1 MTIDYS
7 HSQPTQRPGS
17 PLLVVLAWAV
27 VGIPALWGI
36 AMTGRTAMQLFH
48 APPAHS
54 AAAST
59 TAPATGK

>member
-7 HSQPTQRPGS
+7 QTHAPQRPGS

-48 APPAHS
+48 SPPAQS
-54 AAAST
+54 AGASAT
-59 TAPATGK
+59 GAATGK